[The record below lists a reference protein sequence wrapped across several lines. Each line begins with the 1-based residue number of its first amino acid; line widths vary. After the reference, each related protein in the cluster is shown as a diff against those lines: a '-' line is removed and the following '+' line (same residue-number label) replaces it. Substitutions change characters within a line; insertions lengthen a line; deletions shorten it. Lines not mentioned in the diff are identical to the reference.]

1 MESYTIIW
9 LVMAV
14 VLGAIEATTA
24 TLTTVWM
31 AIAALIVAVIAE
43 IGASVY
49 AQLLVFVTVSAVL
62 VLLTRPLARKFVS
75 KKAVPTNADRI
86 ISTKGVVV
94 KEISF
99 NNNSGQIKV
108 LGQIWSAKSEDGQVI
123 PEGTEIMVTR
133 LEGVRAVVERAEEM
147 QTV

>member
-1 MESYTIIW
+1 MEGYTMIW

-43 IGASVY
+43 IGASVS

-86 ISTKGVVV
+86 ISTKGVVT
-94 KEISF
+94 KEILF
-99 NNNSGQIKV
+99 NDDPGQIKV

-123 PEGTEIMVTR
+123 PKGTEIVVTR
-133 LEGVRAVVERAEEM
+133 LEGVCAVVERAEEM

>member
-1 MESYTIIW
+1 MEGYTIIW

-14 VLGAIEATTA
+14 VLGTIEATTA

-43 IGASVY
+43 IGASVS
-49 AQLLVFVTVSAVL
+49 AQLLVFVIISAVL
-62 VLLTRPLARKFVS
+62 VLLTRPLAKKFVS
-75 KKAVPTNADRI
+75 KKAVHTNADRI
-86 ISTKGVVV
+86 ISTKGVVI

-123 PEGTEIMVTR
+123 PEGTEIVVTR
-133 LEGVRAVVERAEEM
+133 LEGVCAVVESAEEM